1 MPVELVKN
9 PLKAFRIIGEETSS
23 IVVEEDINVPDVSPD
38 VYKILYPSARVI
50 IKSAETASDKIIVD
64 GQVLMDILYA
74 ADAEGR
80 PLSSLNISADFSHAL
95 EMVGVKPRMKEWVDV
110 VIQHVECHMINS
122 RKISIRVI
130 LDIIC
135 MVKDIYDIE
144 IPLDIRG
151 SDNIQVLKEALS
163 IKEITGLKKDKYNIR
178 EEIEL
183 EADKPFI
190 REILKTDFRAFIKDN
205 QTMEGK
211 IQANGT
217 LAYNILY
224 KSDGDETIEN
234 YAGEIPFSEYIEIP
248 ESEVGMESTAYVKM
262 RESFVEI
269 SENSEGEKRNI
280 TVNASMDII
289 GETFKDAKPEVLTD
303 LYSPTWDMQIERKGY
318 EIDEYLGRGNN
329 SMIIKESLNIKHGSP
344 EVEKILYLDA
354 KPVIN
359 EIKVMDDKVGIEGTL
374 EASALYKSSFSGEP
388 MNCITDQ
395 FPFKLILDMPG
406 VKTQMHPKASCWVE
420 NMAYSTV
427 GANIIDIRIVL
438 MASADIYKKVSKKVI
453 ANVEEKEGIA
463 LDYNSLPTATL
474 YVVSTGDT
482 LWRIAKRYNTTVD
495 ALAKLNN
502 IDNAEKINVGD
513 KLLIL
518 KNMRYGNR

>member
-50 IKSAETASDKIIVD
+50 IKNAETASDKIIVD

-74 ADAEGR
+74 ADVEGR
-80 PLSSLNISADFSHAL
+80 SLSSLNISADFSHAI
-95 EMVGVKPRMKEWVDV
+95 EMAGVKPRMKEWIDV

-122 RKISIRVI
+122 RKVSIRVI

-144 IPLDIRG
+144 IPIDVRG
-151 SDNIQVLKEALS
+151 SDNIQVLKEVLS
-163 IKEITGLKKDKYNIR
+163 IKEIAGLKKDKYNIR

-183 EADKPFI
+183 EADKPSI
-190 REILKTDFRAFIKDN
+190 GEILKTDYRASIKDN
-205 QTMEGK
+205 QAMEGK
-211 IQANGT
+211 VQVNGNI
-217 LAYNILY
+217 AYNILY
-224 KSDGDETIEN
+224 KADGEGIIEN
-234 YAGEIPFSEYIEIP
+234 YEGEIPFSEYIEIP
-248 ESEVGMESTAYVKM
+248 ESEAGMESIAYVKM

-269 SENSEGEKRNI
+269 SQNSEGERRNI
-280 TVNASMDII
+280 TINASLDIV
-289 GETFKDAKPEVLTD
+289 GETFKDAKSDALTD
-303 LYSPTWDMQIERKGY
+303 LYSPKWDMQIERKGY
-318 EIDEYLGRGNN
+318 EIDEYLGRGVN
-329 SMIIKESLNIKHGSP
+329 SITIKESLNIKHGSP
-344 EVEKILYLDA
+344 EVEKICYLDA
-354 KPVIN
+354 KPLIN
-359 EIKVMDDKVGIEGTL
+359 EIKVMDDKVGIEGAL
-374 EASALYKSSFSGEP
+374 EVNALYKSSFSGEP

-395 FPFKLILDMPG
+395 FPFKIILDVPG
-406 VKTQMHPKASCWVE
+406 AKTQMYPKANCWID
-420 NMAYSTV
+420 NIAYSAV

-438 MASADIYKKVSKKVI
+438 MATADIYEKVSKKVI
-453 ANVEEKEGIA
+453 ANVEEKEGTA

-474 YVVSTGDT
+474 YVIGSGDT
-482 LWRIAKRYNTTVD
+482 LWKIAKRYSTTVD

-502 IDNAEKINVGD
+502 IEDPEKIHAGD

-518 KNMRYGNR
+518 KNMRYGR

>member
-9 PLKAFRIIGEETSS
+9 PIKAFRIIGEETSS

-74 ADAEGR
+74 ADVEGR
-80 PLSSLNISADFSHAL
+80 PLSSLNISADFSHAM
-95 EMVGVKPRMKEWVDV
+95 EMAGAKPRMKEWIDV

-144 IPLDIRG
+144 IPLDVRG
-151 SDNIQVLKEALS
+151 SDNTQVLKEALD
-163 IKEITGLKKDKYNIR
+163 IKEIIGLKKDKYNIR

-183 EADKPFI
+183 EADKPSI
-190 REILKTDFRAFIKDN
+190 GEILKTDFRASIKDN

-211 IQANGT
+211 VQVNGN

-224 KSDGDETIEN
+224 KADGDETIEN
-234 YAGEIPFSEYIEIP
+234 YGGEIPFSEYIEIP
-248 ESEVGMESTAYVKM
+248 EAEADMESTAYVKM
-262 RESFVEI
+262 RESFVEV
-269 SENSEGEKRNI
+269 SENPEGERRSI
-280 TVNASMDII
+280 TINASIDIV
-289 GETFKDAKPEVLTD
+289 GETFKDSKPDALAD
-303 LYSPTWDMQIERKGY
+303 LYSPKWDMQIERKGY
-318 EIDEYLGRGNN
+318 EIDEYLGRGVN
-329 SMIIKESLNIKHGSP
+329 STIIKESINIKHGSP
-344 EVEKILYLDA
+344 EVEKLCYLDA
-354 KPVIN
+354 KPIIN
-359 EIKVMDDKVGIEGTL
+359 EIKVMDDKVGIEGAL
-374 EASALYKSSFSGEP
+374 EANVLYKSSFSGEP

-395 FPFKLILDMPG
+395 FPFKIILDVPG
-406 VKTQMHPKASCWVE
+406 AKTQMYPKANCWIE
-420 NMAYSTV
+420 NIAYSAV
-427 GANIIDIRIVL
+427 GTNIIDIRIVL
-438 MASADIYKKVSKKVI
+438 MATADIYKKVSKKVI

-474 YVVSTGDT
+474 YVVSCGDT
-482 LWRIAKRYNTTVD
+482 LWKIAKKYNTTVD

-502 IDNAEKINVGD
+502 IEDPEKINVGD
-513 KLLIL
+513 KIFIL
-518 KNMRYGNR
+518 KNMRYGK